1 MKLTVLG
8 GGGVRLPLLIK
19 GLIGQGEQCPFDAV
33 TLFDIEERQL
43 VTMGKLAQYLL
54 RQAHSPIT
62 LVYTTDIREA
72 LTGADFVFSA
82 IRVGQNASRIIDE
95 RVALDHGVV
104 GQETTGPGGFA
115 MALRTIPVV
124 VEYARIMRETAPR
137 AWLLNFTNPAGIVT
151 QALIDQGTPRT
162 IGICDSPEGIKKR
175 VAHFLDVTP
184 DRVQLTYVGLN
195 HLGWVTDVHVDGI
208 SQMPFLLTHYAEM
221 SGQDA
226 EFAAFDAE
234 LVQSLGMLPNE
245 YLYYFY
251 YSTDAVQNVKRVGET
266 RSAQIAQLSTSLLS
280 GLYDAVSRE
289 DYAGAWDVYTRTMG
303 ARSQTYMQREMHA
316 TSAARADRPAVPQE
330 DAGYAGVALRVAQ
343 NILGQFTAPIIVNTP
358 NQYAVNGLDPE
369 DVVEVSAS
377 ILADGPH
384 PLAIGPMPTKI
395 AGLVLQVKEYERLTV
410 RAAIAGDRR
419 LAIEALATHPVVP
432 SYRVAAQIVDQYLRE
447 LREWLPQFD

>member
-19 GLIGQGEQCPFDAV
+19 GLIGTGAQCPFETV
-33 TLFDIEERQL
+33 MLFDIEEQQL
-43 VTMGKLAQYLL
+43 ATMGKLAQYLL
-54 RQAHSPIT
+54 RQTQSAIN
-62 LVYTTDIREA
+62 LEYTTDIREA

-95 RVALDHGVV
+95 RVALEHGVV

-124 VEYARIMRETAPR
+124 LDYARIMREVAPQ

-151 QALIDQGTPRT
+151 QALIDQDTPRT

-175 VAHFLDVTP
+175 VAHFLDVVP
-184 DRVQLTYVGLN
+184 ERVQLSYLGLN

-208 SQMPFLLTHYAEM
+208 SQMAFLLTHYAEL
-221 SGQDA
+221 SRQDA

-251 YSTDAVQNVKRVGET
+251 YSADAVQNINRVGET
-266 RSAQIAQLSTSLLS
+266 RGAQIAQLSQSLLA
-280 GLYDAVSRE
+280 GLHDAVLRE
-289 DYAGAWDVYTRTMG
+289 DYAGAWDLYTHTMG

-316 TSAARADRPAVPQE
+316 TAQARADRPAVAQE
-330 DAGYAGVALRVAQ
+330 DAGYAGIALRVAQ
-343 NILGQFTAPIIVNTP
+343 SMLGQSTAPMIVNTP
-358 NQYAVNGLDPE
+358 NHHAITDLAPE

-384 PLAIGPMPTKI
+384 PLAVGPMPAKI
-395 AGLVLQVKEYERLTV
+395 AGLVLQVKEYERCTV
-410 RAAIAGDRR
+410 KAAVTGNRR
-419 LAIEALATHPVVP
+419 LAIEALAAHPLVP
-432 SYRVAAQIVDQYLRE
+432 SYQLATQLVDRYLRE
-447 LREWLPQFD
+447 LAAWLPQFA